1 MNRNSLTQTRM
12 ERILTG
18 AVQAFDPASEIL
30 RKVKGDK
37 MKQKLWIR
45 WLSLTL
51 AALVLISALSGC
63 ARSAQPQIPDT
74 VDGLS
79 EGKPEEEPQ
88 PEEEPKPEDSP
99 GNTQEKIEQEG
110 SGEDDSQRDP
120 GLASERADTLS
131 GKNEPDTKPEEQPEA
146 EQPDTQA
153 ASTQGL
159 DTQKLG
165 WGPGGPV
172 NEHNRPNGAVAYQEK
187 YGKYDVDFIREDE
200 NKIYLTFDEGY
211 ENGFTDDILDVLKE
225 KEVPAVFF
233 VTQPYA
239 QSEPE
244 LIRRMIDEG
253 HIVGNHSVNHPSLPE
268 CSAERCREEVM
279 GLHDYIK
286 ETFDYEMTLFR
297 FPMGEF
303 SEMDLEL
310 LRQMGYRS
318 VFWSFAY
325 RDWLVDEQPDPQTAI
340 QTIIEKCHPG
350 AIYLLHAVSQTNA
363 EILGEVIDQ
372 LRAQGYTFCAYPE

>member
-1 MNRNSLTQTRM
+1 
-12 ERILTG
+12 
-18 AVQAFDPASEIL
+18 
-30 RKVKGDK
+30 

-45 WLSLTL
+45 CLSLCL
-51 AALVLISALSGC
+51 AALMLAAALGGC
-63 ARSAQPQIPDT
+63 ARSAQPEIPDT

-79 EGKPEEEPQ
+79 EEKPEEEP
-88 PEEEPKPEDSP
+88 EEEPQPEDSP
-99 GNTQEKIEQEG
+99 GNTQEAIEEEG
-110 SGEDDSQRDP
+110 PGEDDSQRDP
-120 GLASERADTLS
+120 ERTSERTDALS
-131 GKNEPDTKPEEQPEA
+131 GKHEPDTKPEEQPEA
-146 EQPDTQA
+146 EQPKTQA
-153 ASTQGL
+153 ASVQGL
-159 DTQKLG
+159 DTGKLG

-172 NEHNRPNGAVAYQEK
+172 DEHNRPSGAVAYQEK
-187 YGKYDVDFIREDE
+187 YGKYDADFIREEE

-211 ENGFTDDILDVLKE
+211 ENGFTDDILDVLQE
-225 KEVPAVFF
+225 KQVPAVFF
-233 VTQPYA
+233 VTKPYA

-279 GLHDYIK
+279 GLHDYIQ

-325 RDWLVDEQPDPQTAI
+325 RDWLVDEQPDPQTAL
-340 QTIIEKCHPG
+340 QTIVGKCHPG
-350 AIYLLHAVSQTNA
+350 AIYLLHAVSSTNA

>member
-1 MNRNSLTQTRM
+1 
-12 ERILTG
+12 
-18 AVQAFDPASEIL
+18 
-30 RKVKGDK
+30 

-45 WLSLTL
+45 LLSLSL
-51 AALVLISALSGC
+51 AALVLVSAMSGC
-63 ARSAQPQIPDT
+63 AREAQPQIPDT

-79 EGKPEEEPQ
+79 EEKPEE
-88 PEEEPKPEDSP
+88 PEEKPQEEPEAQPEDSP
-99 GNTQEKIEQEG
+99 GNTQQSADDEAP
-110 SGEDDSQRDP
+110 GEDDSQRDP
-120 GLASERADTLS
+120 SLSSERTDTLS
-131 GKNEPDTKPEEQPEA
+131 GKNEAASQQEKPEA
-146 EQPDTQA
+146 EQPETQPT
-153 ASTQGL
+153 SVQGL

-172 NEHNRPNGAVAYQEK
+172 DEHNRPNGATAYQNK
-187 YGKYDVDFIREDE
+187 YGKYDADFIREDE

-211 ENGFTDDILDVLKE
+211 ENGYTDDILDVLKE
-225 KEVPAVFF
+225 KQVPAVFF

-253 HIVGNHSVNHPSLPE
+253 HIVGNHSVKHPSFPE

-279 GLHDYIK
+279 GLHEYIK

-325 RDWLVDEQPDPQTAI
+325 RDWLVDDQPDPQTAL
-340 QTIIEKCHPG
+340 QTIVDKCHPG
-350 AIYLLHAVSQTNA
+350 AIYLLHAVSKTNA
-363 EILGEVIDQ
+363 EILGEAIDQ
-372 LRAQGYTFCAYPE
+372 LRAQGYTFCAYQE